1 MWQAGQGEV
10 DDEQLLTA
18 IATARD
24 PDALARLYDRYGGL
38 AQGLALRMVNDAG
51 ASEEIVQESFFNV
64 WRNAARYSQERG
76 SARTWIMSIVHHQAI
91 DKLRRIRSKQS
102 LDFYGD
108 VPPDALQQPD
118 VWTDVAAGLER
129 ERISQALRGLPQE
142 QRATIELAY
151 FGGFSH
157 SEIARLLRIPLGT
170 VKGRL
175 RLGMDKLRSSLAEP
189 NLGLSA
195 Q

>member
-64 WRNAARYSQERG
+64 WRNAAHYSQDRG

>member
-102 LDFYGD
+102 LDSYGD

>member
-64 WRNAARYSQERG
+64 WRNAARYSQDRG